1 MSICKLET
9 KLKSRHNLYN
19 DVIREESISCLISAF
34 EKIRGLSQEYFDS
47 LAKEKKINVSF
58 ATFGLNFI

>member
-1 MSICKLET
+1 MQICKVET
-9 KLKSRHNLYN
+9 KFKSKHN

-34 EKIRGLSQEYFDS
+34 EKMRGLSQEYFDS